1 MINEHLR
8 KYTIALQFGFQLELW
23 IWNQSQRI
31 VVHLTRIYRERLVLL
46 IKFDSENENPVA
58 RPVAQGIQASRGG
71 SSGTASVDSEYRIQE
86 SGGSSSET
94 VSENSEYPDSLPD
107 LVPIQHID

>member
-31 VVHLTRIYRERLVLL
+31 VVHLTRIYRGRLVLL

-58 RPVAQGIQASRGG
+58 HPVVQDIQASRGG
-71 SSGTASVDSEYRIQE
+71 SSETASVDSEYRIQE
-86 SGGSSSET
+86 PGERISDT
-94 VSENSEYPDSLPD
+94 VPENLEYPDFLPD
-107 LVPIQHID
+107 LVPIQYID